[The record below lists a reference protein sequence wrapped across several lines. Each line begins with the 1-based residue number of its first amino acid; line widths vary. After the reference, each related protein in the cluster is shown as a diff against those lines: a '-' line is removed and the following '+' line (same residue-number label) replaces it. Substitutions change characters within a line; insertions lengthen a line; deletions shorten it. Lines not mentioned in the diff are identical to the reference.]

1 MNKSGIIIIIIIL
14 LSLVVLAPF
23 TLRDQIEGFLSLF
36 SNDSA
41 DQNGRQNSGT
51 ELKKRERFYAQAW
64 IRGLTGK
71 TLTMK

>member
-51 ELKKRERFYAQAW
+51 ELNMVDTNISRVFNDTTCYPIKCE
-64 IRGLTGK
+64 
-71 TLTMK
+71 